1 MEEKRLT
8 EDEEEAQKL
17 SRRQV
22 LKKGI
27 RWGGGVIGVSAFYS
41 ILIEPT
47 WFELVKSTVTIKDLP
62 SAFEGFKVGVMSDFH
77 FGNRLS
83 PKEAQDC
90 CQMLMA
96 EKPDLI
102 LMPGDFLQKGL
113 EWALP
118 DLRHGLPG
126 LTAPLG
132 VFAVLGNHDHMGPVH
147 KIVETL
153 DRLGCR
159 TLMNEHLPLSK
170 DGERIWLCGTDDLRR
185 GVYRPDL
192 ALAGLPKDEPR
203 IMLQHTPDASE
214 ELSPDW
220 RVDLAISGHMH
231 GGQAYPFA
239 WIPGVTPS
247 RYGTKFARGLVQG
260 KGHRV
265 YVTRGIGGQGPGR
278 PRLFSRP
285 EVSLITLKSE
295 S

>member
-1 MEEKRLT
+1 MDERRLT
-8 EDEEEAQKL
+8 EDEEDALLL

-22 LKKGI
+22 LKKGVKI
-27 RWGGGVIGVSAFYS
+27 GGGVVGATAFYS

-47 WFELVKSTVTIKDLP
+47 WFELVKSTIRIKNLP

-83 PKEAQDC
+83 PDEAQKC
-90 CQMLMA
+90 CRMLMA
-96 EKPDLI
+96 ESPDIIFL
-102 LMPGDFLQKGL
+102 PGDFLQKGL

-118 DLRHGLPG
+118 DLMAGLVG
-126 LTAPLG
+126 LSAPFG
-132 VFAVLGNHDHMGPVH
+132 VFSVLGNHDHMGPVE
-147 KIVETL
+147 KIIGAL
-153 DRLGCR
+153 DGLGCR
-159 TLMNEHLPLSK
+159 TLMNENLALSRS
-170 DGERIWLCGTDDLRR
+170 GERIWLCGTDDLRR

-192 ALAGLPKDEPR
+192 ALAGLPHDEPR
-203 IMLQHTPDASE
+203 IMLQHTPDAAE
-214 ELSPDW
+214 ELSPLW

-285 EVSLITLKSE
+285 EVSLITLTKE